1 MKAAGALLL
10 LLACTTVQAQEAP
23 AQTVREIA
31 FEGNDTT
38 QPRTLL
44 RELPIAVGD
53 PADAAQVERSRQAI
67 QDLGLFKTVSVRE
80 EPVEGG
86 VRLVFK
92 VRERWYILPTPR
104 VDAKAGGEYS
114 YGAQLQWNNL
124 WGLDHTLRVIW
135 EREDTNEAGVG
146 LQTNHAFSYSAPQ
159 VFDSRYSVGVSASEV
174 VKPTD
179 LAGGGS
185 YEETLQS
192 LSLGV
197 SRSLSDSGP
206 PSQGWSA
213 GAGLGWLNQETDG
226 PGAPPAYG
234 SATAPFATL
243 SYRDL
248 HLHIYSEEG
257 VSFRSSLQGAVDGL
271 ASDYGFLTYN
281 GRYARYMHV
290 GATDH
295 QTLHLIAELGARID
309 GPPENDAYF
318 LGGDSL
324 LRGYDKEFVEGDAV
338 YRVSAEF
345 ARPLHWRWLRW
356 VLIAEAGNAFE
367 RPQDFS
373 LSRIYTSVGAG
384 LRLRLSWFV
393 NVEIEAGVAIPVGD
407 SGGTRFFAG
416 GV

>member
-1 MKAAGALLL
+1 MKTAGTLLL

-38 QPRTLL
+38 QPRTML

-53 PADAAQVERSRQAI
+53 TATPEQVERSRQAI

-80 EPVEGG
+80 EAVDGG

-114 YGAQLQWNNL
+114 YGAQVQWNNL
-124 WGLDHTLRVIW
+124 WGLDHTLRVVW
-135 EREDTNEAGVG
+135 EREDAKEAGVG

-159 VFDSRYSVGVSASEV
+159 VFDSRYSMGVSASEV
-174 VKPTD
+174 VKPTA
-179 LAGGGS
+179 LAGGGT
-185 YEETLQS
+185 YDETLQY

-197 SRSLSDSGP
+197 SRSLSDGP

-213 GAGLGWLNQETDG
+213 GVGLGWLNQETEG
-226 PGAPPAYG
+226 AGAPPAYG
-234 SATAPFATL
+234 SATAPFVTL
-243 SYRDL
+243 GYRDL

-271 ASDYGFLTYN
+271 ASDYGFATWTS
-281 GRYARYMHV
+281 RYMNYMHV
-290 GATDH
+290 GETDH
-295 QTLHLIAELGARID
+295 QTLHFIAELGTRVD
-309 GPPENDAYF
+309 GPPKNEAFY

-338 YRVSAEF
+338 YRVSTEF

-373 LSRIYTSVGAG
+373 FSRVYASVGAG
-384 LRLRLSWFV
+384 LRIRLSWFV
-393 NVEIEAGVAIPVGD
+393 NVEIEAGVAVPVGD
-407 SGGTRFFAG
+407 HGGVRFFAG